1 MGMVLPV
8 LWLGEGLSPR
18 PKAIWGRDDARCR
31 PAAPIERRSAAPDD
45 SLFPPVKLFMENEA
59 GSKENLRD
67 DLLPE
72 GAPSLALRLKLNE
85 GRREDS
91 VDFLLFALS
100 PLLIEL
106 FMLTGGYDFCG
117 F

>member
-1 MGMVLPV
+1 
-8 LWLGEGLSPR
+8 
-18 PKAIWGRDDARCR
+18 
-31 PAAPIERRSAAPDD
+31 
-45 SLFPPVKLFMENEA
+45 MENEA